1 MFWFYSIQKRIWNF
15 LNPYFLKLVFKYIS
29 GSQLG
34 VRVPLGVREKLTG
47 GTPNFKNN
55 SKQVYLGRIIDL
67 GVRKGGT
74 ILIWGYTEGYNPDL
88 GVHEYQK
95 VENPWNISKSEIV

>member
-1 MFWFYSIQKRIWNF
+1 MQRNKNSLESRIVW
-15 LNPYFLKLVFKYIS
+15 IS
-29 GSQLG
+29 GSQPG
-34 VRVPLGVREKLTG
+34 VRVPLGVHEKLTG
-47 GTPNFKNN
+47 GTPNLKNN

-88 GVHEYQK
+88 GVREYQK
-95 VENPWNISKSEIV
+95 VENPWFGSTRWHSPPSL